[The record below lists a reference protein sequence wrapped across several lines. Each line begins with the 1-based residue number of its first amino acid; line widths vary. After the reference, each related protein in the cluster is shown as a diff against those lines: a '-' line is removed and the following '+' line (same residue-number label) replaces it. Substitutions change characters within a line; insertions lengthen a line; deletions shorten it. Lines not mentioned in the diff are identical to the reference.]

1 VTGREFGRDRVTK
14 SAIEN
19 RKSTLHS
26 ASGGKSST
34 SLVAGIKGADG
45 VIGGSLGARTGKA
58 TLLVAKGKGG
68 GEAVPQE
75 KQSS

>member
-1 VTGREFGRDRVTK
+1 MTG

-34 SLVAGIKGADG
+34 SLVEGIKGADG
-45 VIGGSLGARTGKA
+45 VIGGSLGARAGKG
-58 TLLVAKGKGG
+58 TLLVAKRKGG
-68 GEAVPQE
+68 GEVVPQE
-75 KQSS
+75 KQSP